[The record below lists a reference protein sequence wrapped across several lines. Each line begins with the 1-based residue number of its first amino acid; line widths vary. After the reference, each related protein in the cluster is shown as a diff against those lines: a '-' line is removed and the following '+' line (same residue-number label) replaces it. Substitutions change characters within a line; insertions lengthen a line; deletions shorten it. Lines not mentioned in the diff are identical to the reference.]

1 MTPTALSVSRGKRR
15 SSARLA
21 AVQALYQV
29 VVSGGG
35 AEAVVVEFSRYR
47 LGSEIDGALLVE
59 AEPELFGNLVMGV
72 TQNQAEID
80 QRLAKVIHE
89 DLSFNRLEVLLQ
101 SILRAGA
108 YEILMRSDID
118 PPLTISE
125 YVDVANSFFVNREST
140 MVNSILDRLA
150 HESQS
155 DYTGVLP
162 YDANGEPER

>member
-1 MTPTALSVSRGKRR
+1 M
-15 SSARLA
+15 
-21 AVQALYQV
+21 
-29 VVSGGG
+29 
-35 AEAVVVEFSRYR
+35 
-47 LGSEIDGALLVE
+47 E

>member
-1 MTPTALSVSRGKRR
+1 MTPKAPSVSRGKRR

-21 AVQALYQV
+21 AVQALYQLD
-29 VVSGGG
+29 VSGGA
-35 AEAVVVEFSRYR
+35 AEAVVGEFSQYR
-47 LGSEIDGALLVE
+47 LGNDIDGALLVE
-59 AEPELFGNLVMGV
+59 AEPELFGNLVLGV

-80 QRLAKVIHE
+80 QRLAKVFHE

-101 SILRAGA
+101 TILRAGA
-108 YEILMRSDID
+108 YEILKRGDID

-140 MVNSILDRLA
+140 MVNRVLDRLA

-155 DYTGVLP
+155 DYMGVLP
-162 YDANGEPER
+162 YDASGEPER